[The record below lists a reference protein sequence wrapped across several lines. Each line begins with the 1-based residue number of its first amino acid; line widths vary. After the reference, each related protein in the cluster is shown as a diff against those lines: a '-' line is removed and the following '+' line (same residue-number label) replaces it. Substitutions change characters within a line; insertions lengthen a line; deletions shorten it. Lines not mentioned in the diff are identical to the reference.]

1 MYVHLQPYRIE
12 EILSKMILISQRF
25 ISLVFVLLFA
35 TNLFAGSAEKP
46 SGSKE
51 FDVNHMIMHH
61 IKDSHEF
68 HIMDLNNSHGT
79 KHSVSFPLP
88 IILWTDNGLVTF
100 LSSAFKHKDD
110 GSALVQIGGQSFTK
124 YHEKIYYA
132 DTTTGSKKYI
142 SYDKNGNIANL
153 KPLDLSITKMVFSMF
168 ISLAFLVFIFI
179 ATAKSYSKSSK
190 GAPTGLGKFTE
201 PLIMFIKDEV
211 AVPMI
216 GEKNY
221 KKYMPFLLTLFFFIW
236 INNVMGLIPFFPFS
250 ANLSGNIAFTFV
262 LAFLTFIIT
271 TFVAK
276 RDYWKHIFWMPGIPV
291 PMKLFLAPIE
301 FLGIFIKPI
310 SLMIRLFANITAGHI
325 IILSLISLIFI
336 FKSLWLAP
344 ASLFFSVFIS
354 LIEVLVVAI
363 QAYIFTML
371 SALYIGS
378 AIEEHEH

>member
-1 MYVHLQPYRIE
+1 MLSQFSRSIHFSFL
-12 EILSKMILISQRF
+12 ILFFVNIS
-25 ISLVFVLLFA
+25 IV
-35 TNLFAGSAEKP
+35 FAGKEKN
-46 SGSKE
+46 SDE
-51 FDVNHMIMHH
+51 FDVNEMIMHH

-68 HIMDLNNSHGT
+68 HIMDINGHA
-79 KHSVSFPLP
+79 VSFPLP
-88 IILWTDNGLVTF
+88 IVLWTDKGLVSF
-100 LSSAFKHKDD
+100 SSSAFKHDD
-110 GSALVQIGGQSFTK
+110 SGSVIVSRKGQDFIK
-124 YHEKIYYA
+124 YHEKIFYA
-132 DTTTGSKKYI
+132 NNNGSEKFI
-142 SYDKNGNIANL
+142 SYDVNGNIINE
-153 KPLDLSITKMVFSMF
+153 KPIDFSITKMVFSMF
-168 ISLAFLVFIFI
+168 ISMILLVLIFVT
-179 ATAKSYSKSSK
+179 TAKSYSNSRK
-190 GAPTGLGKFTE
+190 GEPTGLGKFTE

-211 AVPMI
+211 ALPMI

-221 KKYMPFLLTLFFFIW
+221 HKYMPFLLTLFFFIW

-262 LAFLTFIIT
+262 LAAITFVIT
-271 TFVAK
+271 TLVANK
-276 RDYWKHIFWMPGIPV
+276 DYWKHIFWMPGIPV

-310 SLMIRLFANITAGHI
+310 SLMIRLFANISAGHI

>member
-1 MYVHLQPYRIE
+1 MYKRQ
-12 EILSKMILISQRF
+12 
-25 ISLVFVLLFA
+25 
-35 TNLFAGSAEKP
+35 
-46 SGSKE
+46 E
-51 FDVNHMIMHH
+51 FDVNEMIMHH
-61 IKDSHEF
+61 IKDAHEF
-68 HIMDLNNSHGT
+68 HIMDIDGHA
-79 KHSVSFPLP
+79 VSFPLP

-100 LSSAFKHKDD
+100 LSSEFNHNDSGEVIVERK
-110 GSALVQIGGQSFTK
+110 GQEFIK
-124 YHEKIYYA
+124 YHEKIFYA
-132 DTTTGSKKYI
+132 NNTGGDMYVA
-142 SYDKNGNIANL
+142 YDVAGNVTNK

-168 ISLAFLVFIFI
+168 LSMLLLVLIFV
-179 ATAKSYSKSSK
+179 ATARTYSKSKK
-190 GAPTGLGKFTE
+190 GEPTGLGKFTE
-201 PLIMFIKDEV
+201 PLVMFIKDEV
-211 AVPMI
+211 ALPMI

-221 KKYMPFLLTLFFFIW
+221 QKYMPFLLTLFFFIW

-262 LAFLTFIIT
+262 LAAITFVIT
-271 TFVAK
+271 TTVANK
-276 RDYWKHIFWMPGIPV
+276 DYWKHIFWMPGIPV

-310 SLMIRLFANITAGHI
+310 SLMIRLFANISAGHI

-344 ASLFFSVFIS
+344 AALFFSVFIS
-354 LIEVLVVAI
+354 LIEVMVVAI

>member
-1 MYVHLQPYRIE
+1 MLLRF
-12 EILSKMILISQRF
+12 SGFFTLIFF
-25 ISLVFVLLFA
+25 IIFSANIFA
-35 TNLFAGSAEKP
+35 NPAGKSDEN
-46 SGSKE
+46 KE
-51 FDVNHMIMHH
+51 FDVNEMIMHH
-61 IKDSHEF
+61 IKDAHEF
-68 HIMDLNNSHGT
+68 HIMDIDGHAI
-79 KHSVSFPLP
+79 SFPLP

-100 LSSAFKHKDD
+100 LSSEFNHDD
-110 GSALVQIGGQSFTK
+110 SGKVIVEKKGQGFIK
-124 YHEKIYYA
+124 YHEKIFYA
-132 DTTTGSKKYI
+132 NNTAGDNHVSYDTT
-142 SYDKNGNIANL
+142 GNIINK

-168 ISLAFLVFIFI
+168 ISMLLLVLIFV
-179 ATAKSYSKSSK
+179 ATARTYSKSK
-190 GAPTGLGKFTE
+190 NGEPIGLGKFTE
-201 PLIMFIKDEV
+201 PLVMFIKDEV
-211 AVPMI
+211 ALPMI

-221 KKYMPFLLTLFFFIW
+221 QKYMPFLLTLFFFIW

-262 LAFLTFIIT
+262 LAAITFVIT
-271 TFVAK
+271 TIVANK
-276 RDYWKHIFWMPGIPV
+276 DYWKHIFWMPGIPV

-310 SLMIRLFANITAGHI
+310 SLMIRLFANISAGHI

>member
-1 MYVHLQPYRIE
+1 MLSQFSRSTCFSFL
-12 EILSKMILISQRF
+12 ILFFVNIS
-25 ISLVFVLLFA
+25 IV
-35 TNLFAGSAEKP
+35 FAGTEKN
-46 SGSKE
+46 SDE
-51 FDVNHMIMHH
+51 FDVNEMIMHH

-68 HIMDLNNSHGT
+68 HIMDINGHA
-79 KHSVSFPLP
+79 VSFPLP
-88 IILWTDNGLVTF
+88 IVLWTENGLVSF
-100 LSSAFKHKDD
+100 SSSAFKHDNS
-110 GSALVQIGGQSFTK
+110 GSVIVSRKGQDFIK
-124 YHEKIYYA
+124 YHEKIFYA
-132 DTTTGSKKYI
+132 NNNGSEKFI
-142 SYDKNGNIANL
+142 SYDANGNIINK
-153 KPLDLSITKMVFSMF
+153 KPIDFSITKMVFSMF
-168 ISLAFLVFIFI
+168 ISMILLVLIFVT
-179 ATAKSYSKSSK
+179 TAKSYSNSRK
-190 GAPTGLGKFTE
+190 GEPTGLGKFTE

-211 AVPMI
+211 ALPMI

-221 KKYMPFLLTLFFFIW
+221 QKYMPFLLTLFFFIW

-262 LAFLTFIIT
+262 LAAITFVIT
-271 TFVAK
+271 TLVANK
-276 RDYWKHIFWMPGIPV
+276 DYWKHIFWMPGIPV

-310 SLMIRLFANITAGHI
+310 SLMIRLFANISAGHI

>member
-1 MYVHLQPYRIE
+1 MLLRFFGFFTLIFF
-12 EILSKMILISQRF
+12 ILFSTNI
-25 ISLVFVLLFA
+25 FA
-35 TNLFAGSAEKP
+35 NPAGKSDET
-46 SGSKE
+46 KE
-51 FDVNHMIMHH
+51 FDVNEMIMHH
-61 IKDSHEF
+61 IKDAHEF
-68 HIMDLNNSHGT
+68 HIMDINGHA
-79 KHSVSFPLP
+79 VSFPLP

-100 LSSAFKHKDD
+100 LSSEFNHDD
-110 GSALVQIGGQSFTK
+110 SGKVIVERKGQEFIK

-132 DTTTGSKKYI
+132 NNTDTDKYVY
-142 SYDKNGNIANL
+142 YDVSGNVANK

-168 ISLAFLVFIFI
+168 LSMLFLILIFI
-179 ATAKSYSKSSK
+179 ATARTYSKSKK
-190 GAPTGLGKFTE
+190 GEPTGLGKFTE
-201 PLIMFIKDEV
+201 PLVMFIKDEV
-211 AVPMI
+211 ALPMI

-221 KKYMPFLLTLFFFIW
+221 QRYMPFLLTLFFFIW

-262 LAFLTFIIT
+262 LAAITFVIT
-271 TFVAK
+271 TIVANK
-276 RDYWKHIFWMPGIPV
+276 DYWKHIFWMPGIPV

-310 SLMIRLFANITAGHI
+310 SLMIRLFANISAGHI

>member
-1 MYVHLQPYRIE
+1 M
-12 EILSKMILISQRF
+12 LSQFSRSIYFSFLVLFFVNIS
-25 ISLVFVLLFA
+25 IV
-35 TNLFAGSAEKP
+35 FAGTEKN
-46 SGSKE
+46 SDE
-51 FDVNHMIMHH
+51 FDVNEMIMHH

-68 HIMDLNNSHGT
+68 HIMDINGHA
-79 KHSVSFPLP
+79 VSFPLP
-88 IILWTDNGLVTF
+88 IVLWTENGLVSF
-100 LSSAFKHKDD
+100 SSSAFKHDNS
-110 GSALVQIGGQSFTK
+110 GSVIVSRKGQDFIK
-124 YHEKIYYA
+124 YHEKIFYA
-132 DTTTGSKKYI
+132 NNNGSEKFI
-142 SYDKNGNIANL
+142 SYDANGNIINK
-153 KPLDLSITKMVFSMF
+153 KPIDFSITKMVFSMF
-168 ISLAFLVFIFI
+168 ISMILLVLIFVT
-179 ATAKSYSKSSK
+179 TAKSYSNSRK
-190 GAPTGLGKFTE
+190 GEPTGLGKFTE

-211 AVPMI
+211 ALPMI

-221 KKYMPFLLTLFFFIW
+221 QKYMPFLLTLFFFIW

-262 LAFLTFIIT
+262 LAAITFVIT
-271 TFVAK
+271 TLVANK
-276 RDYWKHIFWMPGIPV
+276 DYWKHIFWMPGIPV

-310 SLMIRLFANITAGHI
+310 SLMIRLFANISAGHI

>member
-1 MYVHLQPYRIE
+1 MLLRF
-12 EILSKMILISQRF
+12 SGFFTLIFF
-25 ISLVFVLLFA
+25 IIFSANIFA
-35 TNLFAGSAEKP
+35 NPAGKSDEN
-46 SGSKE
+46 KE
-51 FDVNHMIMHH
+51 FDVNEMIMHH
-61 IKDSHEF
+61 IKDAHEF
-68 HIMDLNNSHGT
+68 HIMDIDGHA
-79 KHSVSFPLP
+79 VSFPLP
-88 IILWTDNGLVTF
+88 IILWTENGLVTF
-100 LSSAFKHKDD
+100 LSSEFNHDDSGKVIVKKKKQAF
-110 GSALVQIGGQSFTK
+110 VK

-132 DTTTGSKKYI
+132 EQTGYLGKYVV
-142 SYDKNGNIANL
+142 YDNNGAVINK

-168 ISLAFLVFIFI
+168 LSMLLLILIFV
-179 ATAKSYSKSSK
+179 ATARTYSKSKK
-190 GAPTGLGKFTE
+190 GEPTGLGKFTE
-201 PLIMFIKDEV
+201 PLVMFIKDEV
-211 AVPMI
+211 ALPMI

-221 KKYMPFLLTLFFFIW
+221 QKYMPFLLTLFFFIW

-262 LAFLTFIIT
+262 LAAITFIIT
-271 TFVAK
+271 TVVGNK
-276 RDYWKHIFWMPGIPV
+276 DYWKHIFWMPGIPV

-310 SLMIRLFANITAGHI
+310 SLMIRLFANISAGHI